1 MKSDMQTDCSE
12 SGKRPTAAAAAAAT
26 KLPHPRKKK
35 AKRKFNSRDV
45 QFEEKATGAV
55 EIAKDPFLLWMRMDS
70 VLQT

>member
-12 SGKRPTAAAAAAAT
+12 SGKRPTAAAT

-35 AKRKFNSRDV
+35 KAKRKFNNSDV

-55 EIAKDPFLLWMRMDS
+55 EIAKDPFLLWMRMAS
-70 VLQT
+70 VLQP

>member
-26 KLPHPRKKK
+26 KLPHPKKK

-45 QFEEKATGAV
+45 QLGEKATGAV
-55 EIAKDPFLLWMRMDS
+55 EIAKDPFLSWMRMDS